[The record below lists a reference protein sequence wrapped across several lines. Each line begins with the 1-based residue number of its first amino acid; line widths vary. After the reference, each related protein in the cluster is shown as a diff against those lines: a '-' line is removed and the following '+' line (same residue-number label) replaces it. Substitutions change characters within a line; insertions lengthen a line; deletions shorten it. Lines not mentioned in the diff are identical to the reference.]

1 MKADTETAGTSRVH
15 VYKDARRVGVLS
27 RDDAGRLT
35 FVYDDAVA
43 DDPSV
48 AVSVR
53 LPVRRQPYPDHQ
65 ALPCFENLLPEG
77 DVREL
82 VARSVQRAERD
93 VVGLLGVFGGV
104 CAGALSLW
112 AEGSAP
118 PPVHEYRPCTAAELR
133 DAFGMARDE
142 ARLARTLREG
152 RLSMS
157 GAQDKLVLYRRPAV
171 GPGPNGSQPLYALPV
186 AGAPSTVLVKR
197 ERGRFPGLVQNEMAA
212 MDLMRAAGVPTASH
226 APNALDGSLYETA
239 RFDRVLDDDGS
250 VAREHAEDGCQ
261 LTGRASL
268 AKYARQ
274 GGPAYADLVTV
285 LNRHGLAPLEDVEL
299 LFRWAVANLALGNR
313 DAHAKNVSVL
323 HVQPMT
329 VRLAPAYDVVCTLA
343 YPALDD
349 ELPLRFGGQLTVA
362 ALTPRSLV
370 KAAREFRLAPAR
382 ARDLTAAVCDG
393 VVAALPDALHGVE
406 RVAGSHEVLDRLDLI
421 VREQAALIRKVLL
434 GG

>member
-1 MKADTETAGTSRVH
+1 MSADSDTAGSHRVQ
-15 VYKDARRVGVLS
+15 VYKDARRVGLLS
-27 RDDAGRLT
+27 RDDVGRLT

-43 DDPSV
+43 QDPSA

-53 LPVRRQPYPDHQ
+53 LPVQRQPYPDHL
-65 ALPCFENLLPEG
+65 AFPCFENLLPEG
-77 DVREL
+77 DLRDL
-82 VARSVQRAERD
+82 LARSVQRAEGD
-93 VVGLLGVFGGV
+93 VLGLLGVFGGE

-112 AEGSAP
+112 PEGSDP
-118 PPVHEYRPCTAAELR
+118 PAVPEYRPCTASELH
-133 DAFGMARDE
+133 DAFGVAQDE

-171 GPGPNGSQPLYALPV
+171 GAGSHGSQPYYALPV

-197 ERGRFPGLVQNEMAA
+197 ERGRFPGMLQNELAS

-226 APNALDGSLYETA
+226 APDALDGSLYETA
-239 RFDRVLDDDGS
+239 RFDRVLNDDGS
-250 VAREHAEDGCQ
+250 VLRRHAEDGCQ
-261 LTGRASL
+261 LTGRTSL
-268 AKYARQ
+268 AKYAQQ
-274 GGPAYADLVTV
+274 GGPAYADLVAM
-285 LNRHGLAPLEDVEL
+285 LNRHGLSPLEDVEL

-329 VRLAPAYDVVCTLA
+329 VRLAPAYDVVCTIA

-362 ALTPRSLV
+362 ALTPRALV
-370 KAAREFRLAPAR
+370 KAAREFRLAPGR

-393 VVAALPDALHGVE
+393 IAAALPDALHGVE
-406 RVAGSHEVLDRLDLI
+406 RIAGRHEILDRLDLT
-421 VREQAALIRKVLL
+421 VREQTALIRSALL

>member
-1 MKADTETAGTSRVH
+1 MSADTDSADTSRVH

-35 FVYDDAVA
+35 FVYDEAVVH
-43 DDPSV
+43 DPSA

-53 LPVRRQPYPDHQ
+53 LPVRRQSYPDHQ
-65 ALPCFENLLPEG
+65 AFPCFENLLPEG
-77 DVREL
+77 DLRDL
-82 VARSVQRAERD
+82 LARSVHRAAGD
-93 VVGLLGVFGGV
+93 VVGLLGVFGGE

-112 AEGSAP
+112 PEGSAP
-118 PPVHEYRPCTAAELR
+118 PAVPEYRPCTAAELR
-133 DAFGMARDE
+133 DAFGIERDA
-142 ARLARTLREG
+142 ARLAQTLREG

-171 GPGPNGSQPLYALPV
+171 GAGPHGSLPSYALPV

-197 ERGRFPGLVQNEMAA
+197 ERGRFPGLVQNEMAS
-212 MDLMRAAGVPTASH
+212 MDLMHAAGVPTASH
-226 APNALDGSLYETA
+226 APDALDGSLYETA
-239 RFDRVLDDDGS
+239 RFDRDLNEDGS
-250 VAREHAEDGCQ
+250 VVRRHAEDGCQ
-261 LTGRASL
+261 LTGRTSL

-274 GGPAYADLVTV
+274 GGPAYADLVAV
-285 LNRHGLAPLEDVEL
+285 LNRHGLTPLEDVEL

-349 ELPLRFGGQLTVA
+349 ELPLRFGGQLTVD

-370 KAAREFRLAPAR
+370 KAAREFRLSPAR

-393 VVAALPDALHGVE
+393 ILAALPDALHGVQ
-406 RVAGSHEVLDRLDLI
+406 RVAGRHEILGRLDRT
-421 VREQAALIRKVLL
+421 VSEQTTLIRKALL
-434 GG
+434 GA

>member
-1 MKADTETAGTSRVH
+1 MSTDTATADTSRVH

-35 FVYDDAVA
+35 FVYDEAVVH
-43 DDPSV
+43 DPSA

-65 ALPCFENLLPEG
+65 AFPCFENLLPEG
-77 DVREL
+77 DLREL
-82 VARSVQRAERD
+82 LARSVHRAEGD
-93 VVGLLGVFGGV
+93 VVGLLRVFGGE

-112 AEGSAP
+112 PGGSAP
-118 PPVHEYRPCTAAELR
+118 PEVPEYRPCTAVELR
-133 DAFGMARDE
+133 DAFGVAPDE
-142 ARLARTLREG
+142 ARLALTLREG

-171 GPGPNGSQPLYALPV
+171 GPGPRGSQPYYALPV

-197 ERGRFPGLVQNEMAA
+197 ERGSFPGLVHNEMAS

-226 APNALDGSLYETA
+226 APDALDGSLYETA
-239 RFDRVLDDDGS
+239 RFDRVLNEDGS
-250 VAREHAEDGCQ
+250 VARQHAEDGCQ
-261 LTGRASL
+261 LTGRTSL

-274 GGPAYADLVTV
+274 EGPAYADLVAV
-285 LNRHGLAPLEDVEL
+285 LNRHGLTPLEDVEL

-343 YPALDD
+343 YPTLDD

-362 ALTPRSLV
+362 ALTPGSLV

-382 ARDLTAAVCDG
+382 ARDLTAAVCEG
-393 VVAALPDALHGVE
+393 IGAALPDALHGVE
-406 RVAGSHEVLDRLDLI
+406 RVAGSHEILDRIDLT
-421 VREQAALIRKVLL
+421 VREQAALIRSALL

>member
-93 VVGLLGVFGGV
+93 VVGLLGVFGGE

-112 AEGSAP
+112 PEGSAP

-212 MDLMRAAGVPTASH
+212 MDLMRAAGVPTAAH